1 MDNVNQLADL
11 IMALIQDKVDERIEQ
26 RISDMSDSVISA
38 FDIQDYREG
47 IVEIIDEERSFFDI
61 QDYRDDIVGMI
72 DEDLDISDKV
82 QEALSETTF
91 SVTVD

>member
-11 IMALIQDKVDERIEQ
+11 IMAIIQDKVDERIEQ

-38 FDIQDYREG
+38 
-47 IVEIIDEERSFFDI
+47 FDI